1 MFIEIRK
8 EALKMKK
15 IITSILALLM
25 LLPLLMALNIG
36 EEKVVEAADN
46 PDEVTIYLHKRIF
59 RDLRWKNNKELE
71 DWEYQNDGLQ
81 IVGEQLTEQDNILL
95 ENSLPLNGAMFDVYD
110 ATPWYK
116 DVQEKGQLP
125 NGTKVTSTKDF
136 VDYIATLARKEAI
149 KMANESKLTK
159 VYDQATVSKK
169 TEMPDGRTLE
179 GIATFPGLAVK
190 DGNQEKAYLILET
203 GITEKKNLN
212 VDMEKLGRPILVTL
226 PVIVNGENLSQIH
239 LYPKNVGYVRDPYF
253 FKFGK
258 EADGSDLGPVAGA
271 KFAIYRIEN
280 GKKLYLDMSDVN
292 DLKNKWVESEDP
304 LYDDRVNIFESD
316 KDGLVNTGA
325 RFLPSGTFYFEELE
339 SAPGFVIGNDE
350 KRIKI
355 EVPESW
361 YDEDGKYLPV
371 LIDGQPMLE
380 NPDGEVPQKAMEEKT
395 PRVYNTRETTTNSST
410 TPPTE
415 EGTVTPTPQ
424 TPSTRGRLPQTLG
437 QLIDTVATTARLML
451 PKTNEGKAA
460 FSLLGIIVAG
470 GAVFLWKKKNDEDD
484 K

>member
-1 MFIEIRK
+1 
-8 EALKMKK
+8 MKK
-15 IITSILALLM
+15 IMTSLLALLL
-25 LLPLLMALNIG
+25 LLPLVFTFTSNG
-36 EEKVVEAADN
+36 ETIAEAADN
-46 PDEVTIYLHKRIF
+46 PEEVTIYLHKRIF

-81 IVGEQLTEQDNILL
+81 IVGEQLTEQDNTLL
-95 ENSLPLNGAMFDVYD
+95 ENSLPLNGAMFDIYD

-116 DVQEKGQLP
+116 DVKEKGQLP
-125 NGTKVTSTKDF
+125 NGVKVSSQKDF

-149 KMANESKLTK
+149 KMAEESKLTK
-159 VYDQATVSKK
+159 VNAQAIVSQK

-179 GIATFPGLAVK
+179 GIATFPKLPVK
-190 DGNQEKAYLILET
+190 SGDEEAAYLILET
-203 GITEKKNLN
+203 GLTEKKDLN
-212 VDMEKLGRPILVTL
+212 VDMEKLGRPLLITL
-226 PVIVNGENLSQIH
+226 PIYVNNESLTQIH

-253 FKFGK
+253 FKFGQQASG
-258 EADGSDLGPVAGA
+258 EDLGPIAGA
-271 KFAIYRIEN
+271 KFAIYREED

-304 LYDDRVNIFESD
+304 LHDDRVNIFESD

-339 SAPGFVIGNDE
+339 SAEGFVIGNKE

-361 YDEDGKYLPV
+361 YDEDGNYLPV

-380 NPDGEVPQKAMEEKT
+380 NPDGEVPAKAMEEKT
-395 PRVYNTRETTTNSST
+395 PRVYNTQEEPPTESSST
-410 TPPTE
+410 TPSEPTS
-415 EGTVTPTPQ
+415 TPAEPTR
-424 TPSTRGRLPQTLG
+424 TRGRLPQTLG
-437 QLIDTVATTARLML
+437 ELVDTVATTARRML

-460 FSLLGIIVAG
+460 FSLFGVILAG
-470 GAVFLWKKKNDEDD
+470 GAVFLWKKKNDKDD